1 MCFILP
7 KELQPGETNETVTP
21 QQPVNVI
28 TEVDFN
34 RPQRLPFIVNSDT
47 LEAYL
52 IGDNIT
58 GTMAEDAGTY
68 VCVVANEVRETVMIN
83 ILGKRFPVPA

>member
-1 MCFILP
+1 M
-7 KELQPGETNETVTP
+7 
-21 QQPVNVI
+21 I
-28 TEVDFN
+28 TEVDLN

-52 IGDNIT
+52 IGDKIT

-68 VCVVANEVRETVMIN
+68 VCVVNNEVRETVMVN
-83 ILGKRFPVPA
+83 ILGKRFPFPP